1 MVFKWKPK
9 VSIPVDAQVAGDEIQ
24 RITKEKGGVLKA
36 SDVVEAA
43 KPKRSPLHPAFEW
56 DDTKAARSYRE
67 DQARHMIRSIVVVRE
82 DDEGKKKNGE
92 DKVFRAFIHSESE
105 DGYCTVHRTM
115 SDEDL
120 REEALARAW
129 KELKD
134 WRRRYSDFKDLAKVF
149 EVIDYECARKSI

>member
-1 MVFKWKPK
+1 
-9 VSIPVDAQVAGDEIQ
+9 
-24 RITKEKGGVLKA
+24 
-36 SDVVEAA
+36 
-43 KPKRSPLHPAFEW
+43 
-56 DDTKAARSYRE
+56 
-67 DQARHMIRSIVVVRE
+67 MIRSIVVVRE